1 MKKKYKISA
10 LVIFVIIF
18 SSGCDKNPAEYLKL
32 KSVKIAE
39 GSESG
44 GEKSL
49 EDLRDEA
56 KEYED
61 DINTQVQAS
70 AKLGPVYEKL
80 GIKYAETKS
89 WDLSIDSLEKALKY
103 GNDSAKV
110 HFYLGAAYSNRGM
123 NLGDKTDFEK
133 AVFHYKKSLEK
144 NSSNS
149 EALYGLAFTEF
160 YGLGDKENGLKK
172 MKVVADSD
180 ERNINARFALG
191 RMYYESGNA
200 ASALSVYE
208 DIYSYAQSMPSSS
221 KKDDY
226 IKNAKAN
233 IDQITASYGNSSK

>member
-1 MKKKYKISA
+1 MKKCFMISVA
-10 LVIFVIIF
+10 VILTVIV
-18 SSGCDKNPAEYLKL
+18 STGCDKNPLEYLKL

-39 GSESG
+39 GNESG

-49 EDLRDEA
+49 DDLLEEA
-56 KEYED
+56 KEYEN
-61 DINTQVQAS
+61 DINSKGQAS
-70 AKLGPVYEKL
+70 SKLGSVYEKI

-89 WDLSIDSLEKALKY
+89 WELSIDSLEKALKY

-110 HFYLGAAYSNRGM
+110 HFYLGASYSNRGM
-123 NLGDKTDFEK
+123 NLGEKSDFDK

-149 EALYGLAFTEF
+149 EALYGLAFVEF
-160 YGLGDKENGLKK
+160 YGLGDKESGLKK
-172 MKVVADSD
+172 MKIVVDSD

-191 RMYYESGNA
+191 RMYYESGKMP
-200 ASALSVYE
+200 SALSVYE
-208 DIYSYAQSMPSSS
+208 GIYAYAQNMPSSS

-233 IDQITASYGNSSK
+233 IDQITSSYGNSSK

>member
-110 HFYLGAAYSNRGM
+110 HFYLGAAYSNRGII
-123 NLGDKTDFEK
+123 
-133 AVFHYKKSLEK
+133 LEIK
-144 NSSNS
+144 
-149 EALYGLAFTEF
+149 LI
-160 YGLGDKENGLKK
+160 LKK
-172 MKVVADSD
+172 LFF
-180 ERNINARFALG
+180 I
-191 RMYYESGNA
+191 
-200 ASALSVYE
+200 
-208 DIYSYAQSMPSSS
+208 
-221 KKDDY
+221 
-226 IKNAKAN
+226 IKNRSRKIHLTAKLFTDLLLPN
-233 IDQITASYGNSSK
+233 FTD

>member
-80 GIKYAETKS
+80 VRELKNENHKD
-89 WDLSIDSLEKALKY
+89 DLDEFNS
-103 GNDSAKV
+103 SACCDLHSRFGADRQVRQHVASADRAHQEVFRVVQGCVAAIGRCCTDAKGRFAGDRNGV
-110 HFYLGAAYSNRGM
+110 LAAVAVVGGGGAAGDAARGP
-123 NLGDKTDFEK
+123 G
-133 AVFHYKKSLEK
+133 AV
-144 NSSNS
+144 
-149 EALYGLAFTEF
+149 G
-160 YGLGDKENGLKK
+160 
-172 MKVVADSD
+172 
-180 ERNINARFALG
+180 ARPGPGPAGGCLQGPGVGRRGWRGHGGGCARPALG
-191 RMYYESGNA
+191 GLDSGRLA
-200 ASALSVYE
+200 VLR
-208 DIYSYAQSMPSSS
+208 
-221 KKDDY
+221 
-226 IKNAKAN
+226 
-233 IDQITASYGNSSK
+233 GRG

>member
-1 MKKKYKISA
+1 MKKIYKISFFVICT
-10 LVIFVIIF
+10 VIF
-18 SSGCDKNPAEYLKL
+18 SAGCDKNPAEYFKL

-49 EDLRDEA
+49 DDLMDDA

-61 DINTQVQAS
+61 EINSQVQAS
-70 AKLGPVYEKL
+70 SKLGLVYEKL

-89 WDLSIDSLEKALKY
+89 WDLSIESLEKALKY

-110 HFYLGAAYSNRGM
+110 HFYLGASYSNRGI
-123 NLGDKTDFEK
+123 NLGEKSDFEK

-160 YGLGDKENGLKK
+160 YGLGEKESGLKK
-172 MKVVADSD
+172 MKVVAESD

-191 RMYYESGNA
+191 RMYYESGNP
-200 ASALSVYE
+200 ASALSIYE
-208 DIYSYAQSMPSSS
+208 EIYSYAQNMPSSS

-233 IDQITASYGNSSK
+233 IDQISASYGNSSK

>member
-1 MKKKYKISA
+1 MKKIYQISA
-10 LVIFVIIF
+10 LFIFAVIFF
-18 SSGCDKNPAEYLKL
+18 TGCDKNPAEYLKL

-61 DINTQVQAS
+61 EINTQVQAS
-70 AKLGPVYEKL
+70 VKLGPVYEKI

-133 AVFHYKKSLEK
+133 AVFHYKNNHSRKILQIVK
-144 NSSNS
+144 
-149 EALYGLAFTEF
+149 LFTDLPLPNF
-160 YGLGDKENGLKK
+160 T
-172 MKVVADSD
+172 V
-180 ERNINARFALG
+180 
-191 RMYYESGNA
+191 
-200 ASALSVYE
+200 
-208 DIYSYAQSMPSSS
+208 
-221 KKDDY
+221 
-226 IKNAKAN
+226 
-233 IDQITASYGNSSK
+233 